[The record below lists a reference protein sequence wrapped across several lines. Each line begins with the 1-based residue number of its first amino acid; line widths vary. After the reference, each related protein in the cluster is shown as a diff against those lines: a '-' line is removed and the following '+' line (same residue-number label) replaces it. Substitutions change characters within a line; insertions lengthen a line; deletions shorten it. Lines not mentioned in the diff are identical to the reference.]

1 MTNPTIGYFCWL
13 CHEKNELVKQKSDLY
28 QEAQTWKSVKYAGKA
43 DICFEMYEELKH
55 IITPKSDEIKIV
67 GKRLRA
73 KPVYN
78 TTDYSITA
86 IEMRTPNGSYQLIA
100 DTPARI
106 KELGEQYIIE
116 SIILGNFDD
125 KP

>member
-13 CHEKNELVKQKSDLY
+13 CHEKNELVKQKTELFN
-28 QEAQTWKSVKYAGKA
+28 EAQSWKSVKFLAKA
-43 DICFEMYEELKH
+43 DICFELYEELKH
-55 IITPKSDEIKIV
+55 VITPKSDHIKII
-67 GKRLRA
+67 GKQLRA

-86 IEMRTPNGSYQLIA
+86 IEMRTGNGYQLIA

>member
-13 CHEKNELVKQKSDLY
+13 CHEKNELVQQKSALY
-28 QEAQTWKSVKYAGKA
+28 QEAQSWKAVKFLGKA
-43 DICFEMYEELKH
+43 DVCFELYEELKH
-55 IITPKSDEIKIV
+55 IITPKSEHIKVI
-67 GKRLRA
+67 GKKLRA

-78 TTDYSITA
+78 SNDYSITA
-86 IEMRTPNGSYQLIA
+86 IEMRTSQGYQMIA
-100 DTPARI
+100 DTPTRI
-106 KELGEQYIIE
+106 KELAEQYIIE